1 MLSWGGGRRREAAGA
16 RLEGEAAPRRPK
28 ATNRLGVV
36 LGLRDTPALR
46 VASGSWMMPWVG
58 GKQGASASVAEMTA
72 DDYYKLLHAG
82 VAPRLVEMARD
93 FASLAETD
101 LKAAERKLEDA
112 DVIFAVWRTE
122 GDAFG
127 FVPVFGGERL
137 RNSERRLRLAALFA
151 PSETEALM
159 LAHSHQLATQ

>member
-1 MLSWGGGRRREAAGA
+1 
-16 RLEGEAAPRRPK
+16 
-28 ATNRLGVV
+28 
-36 LGLRDTPALR
+36 
-46 VASGSWMMPWVG
+46 MPWLG
-58 GKQGASASVAEMTA
+58 GKQGASASVTEMTA

-82 VAPRLVEMARD
+82 VAPRLVKMARD
-93 FASLAETD
+93 FASLAESD

-127 FVPVFGGERL
+127 FVPVFGAERL
-137 RNSERRLRLAALFA
+137 RNNARRLRLAALFA

-159 LAHSHQLATQ
+159 LAQSHQLATQ